1 MITLLLCCN
10 LNEAGTIHNLHKVC
24 GVSGCIVDTIDN
36 VFLSLSGFSG
46 TIKIYSLDFP
56 ARQLEYEK
64 NLAWTIFNDE
74 VVLGQWGDC
83 FIPRT
88 PGNVKGTGG
97 VEYGETVS
105 LELYNKPGYFIMQK
119 NYKFVIAKK
128 DPAMLFS
135 MFLFIPCIIFS
146 SLHSTMSLTK
156 PLPSSLFIS
165 CP

>member
-1 MITLLLCCN
+1 M
-10 LNEAGTIHNLHKVC
+10 
-24 GVSGCIVDTIDN
+24 DTIDN

-83 FIPRT
+83 FIPHT

-97 VEYGETVS
+97 VEFGETVS

-119 NYKFVIAKK
+119 NYKFVIRKK

-135 MFLFIPCIIFS
+135 MFFFY
-146 SLHSTMSLTK
+146 SLYH
-156 PLPSSLFIS
+156 LFIS
-165 CP
+165 SFHNVPD